1 VPETPAVYLLAGAVR
16 TNRKLPIA
24 TLNES
29 FEQDSSVAHRKIVHI
44 GDSEKL
50 VDSVTQ
56 QSRLSDVDD
65 ADKQQKRKRCSLG
78 VTGSSVKKAR
88 TSSDTGT
95 VAIVNL
101 NAVAASQNFSS
112 SSLLTSNKLSCSSKE
127 AGAVVDSNVTACPVE
142 LLNKVNS
149 KNLFLP
155 TSVENKAGTKKISNK
170 SRDISKFFVTSAN
183 IDATVTDSRI
193 ANSRSKSMS
202 DCNCTEK
209 NIGSG
214 LQETC
219 CSCSVADD
227 GILRNSTGRNMTGR
241 LACKTADVC
250 KAGVI
255 TGQSRTLVTTSLHRE

>member
-1 VPETPAVYLLAGAVR
+1 VPETPAVHLLAGALR

-29 FEQDSSVAHRKIVHI
+29 SEQDTSATHRKIVHV

-50 VDSVTQ
+50 VDSITQ

-65 ADKQQKRKRCSLG
+65 ADKQQKRKRSSLG

-88 TSSDTGT
+88 TSSDAGT
-95 VAIVNL
+95 VATVNL
-101 NAVAASQNFSS
+101 NAIAASQNPSS

-127 AGAVVDSNVTACPVE
+127 VGAVVDSSLPACPVE

-155 TSVENKAGTKKISNK
+155 TSVENKGTKKISNK
-170 SRDISKFFVTSAN
+170 SKDMSKFSITSAN
-183 IDATVTDSRI
+183 VDATVTDSRI

-214 LQETC
+214 PQETC
-219 CSCSVADD
+219 CSCSIADD
-227 GILRNSTGRNMTGR
+227 GILSNSTGRNMTGELTSKSR
-241 LACKTADVC
+241 NVC
-250 KAGVI
+250 RAGVT

>member
-1 VPETPAVYLLAGAVR
+1 MPETPAVHLLAGVLR

-29 FEQDSSVAHRKIVHI
+29 FEQDSSATHRNIVHV
-44 GDSEKL
+44 GDNEKL
-50 VDSVTQ
+50 VDGVTQ
-56 QSRLSDVDD
+56 QSRLSDGND

-78 VTGSSVKKAR
+78 VTGSLVKKVR

-95 VAIVNL
+95 VATVNL
-101 NAVAASQNFSS
+101 NAVAASQNPAS

-127 AGAVVDSNVTACPVE
+127 AGVVVDSNVPACPVE

-155 TSVENKAGTKKISNK
+155 TSEENTAGTKKISNK
-170 SRDISKFFVTSAN
+170 SRVMSKFSITSAN
-183 IDATVTDSRI
+183 VDATVTDSRI

-227 GILRNSTGRNMTGR
+227 SILRNSTGRNTGELTSKSR
-241 LACKTADVC
+241 DVC
-250 KAGVI
+250 RAGVI